1 MKQETGRSNLPPHGS
16 AATLGPG
23 RGGGRLR
30 EIIDKFRQKG
40 ATSSDKAMTAEELGM
55 PPMFKEAMRRRL
67 GQTGIFV
74 ETDGKYYLDESRLM
88 EMREQRAKGRGLRL

>member
-1 MKQETGRSNLPPHGS
+1 
-16 AATLGPG
+16 
-23 RGGGRLR
+23 
-30 EIIDKFRQKG
+30 
-40 ATSSDKAMTAEELGM
+40 MTAEELGM

-88 EMREQRAKGRGLRL
+88 EMREQRAKRRGLRL